1 MNSTTGKGISYAKN
15 NILST
20 VTAIWDLNQFSDNV
34 MMQSDTSCMTYGEFS
49 EKSSDILV
57 HIPKRSLVFNL
68 CSNEIGAFIGYTS
81 FLNGDIVQVMLPDTL
96 DKTSLNT
103 LIEIYRPTHLWM
115 PDSLSKSYH
124 YTTIY
129 KCYGYRLIK
138 TDMVPYPLS
147 DDLSILL
154 TTSGSTGSPKL
165 VRQTYQNIRS
175 NAESIAEYLEITD
188 AERPITTLPMNYT
201 YGLSVINSHLLKG
214 ATILLT
220 NKSLMQKEF
229 WDFFKEQQATSIAGV
244 PYTYEMLKRLRFF
257 RMELPSLKTLTQA
270 GGKLSPELHREF
282 AEYAK
287 EKGKRFVVM
296 YGQTEATARMSYL
309 PWQKTLE
316 KCGSMGIAIPG
327 GRFDLIDEDGNT
339 ITSPEVI
346 GELVYTGPNVTPG
359 YAECG
364 DDLIKGDER
373 HGVLVTGDL
382 AKRDADG
389 YYYIV
394 GRKKRFLK
402 IFGNRVNLDETER
415 LIKAAFPDTECA
427 CIGKDDKMTICITS
441 QEKHTE
447 IRNYLSQ
454 KTGLNHVAFQVKT
467 VQQIPKNDAG
477 KTLYAKLE
485 EEL

>member
-1 MNSTTGKGISYAKN
+1 MEPILNIENLTKTYGAVPNQTKALNGITFQVMPGEFLGIMGSSGSGKTTLLNCIAAVVKPAGGSIVMEDRNLRSLDGRALAEYRGKTVGYLFQN
-15 NILST
+15 FELLDNLTGRENILLPASLHK
-20 VTAIWDLNQFSDNV
+20 VT
-34 MMQSDTSCMTYGEFS
+34 
-49 EKSSDILV
+49 EKAG
-57 HIPKRSLVFNL
+57 SL
-68 CSNEIGAFIGYTS
+68 
-81 FLNGDIVQVMLPDTL
+81 
-96 DKTSLNT
+96 
-103 LIEIYRPTHLWM
+103 
-115 PDSLSKSYH
+115 
-124 YTTIY
+124 
-129 KCYGYRLIK
+129 RLK
-138 TDMVPYPLS
+138 QL
-147 DDLSILL
+147 
-154 TTSGSTGSPKL
+154 
-165 VRQTYQNIRS
+165 
-175 NAESIAEYLEITD
+175 AEYLEITD

-214 ATILLT
+214 ATTLLT
-220 NKSLMQKEF
+220 NKGLMQKEF

-282 AEYAK
+282 AEYAI
-287 EKGKRFVVM
+287 ENGKRFVVM

-327 GRFDLIDEDGNT
+327 GRFDLIDEDGNI
-339 ITSPEVI
+339 ITSPEVT
-346 GELVYTGPNVTPG
+346 GELVYTGQNVTPG

-389 YYYIV
+389 YFYIV